1 MDRTR
6 NSRRV
11 AEAGRGA
18 SGLHSFRVS
27 LQQRAHLAAF
37 LILFFALPLC
47 AQSDISFNP
56 NITSS
61 DFQKFSRIV
70 AQGIYASPIQPAGA
84 SGLLRF
90 DIGVAVTGVE
100 IDENASYWTRAV
112 GDDWSTGGYVGVPR
126 LVVSK
131 GLGSAAISGS
141 YARLGDSDI
150 TTYGGSL
157 DVPIIDGGFVKPTL
171 AARATYSTLK
181 GEDIYDLNVYGVE
194 AFLGKGFGPVVVY
207 GGYGQMRSDAKGT
220 IPATTNTPAVHLTD
234 KSTFDRMTLGVRIN
248 LVVPKITIE
257 ATQAEVRSYSAKVSF
272 GF

>member
-1 MDRTR
+1 
-6 NSRRV
+6 V

-18 SGLHSFRVS
+18 RGIHSLRIS
-27 LQQRAHLAAF
+27 LQQRAHLAAL
-37 LILFFALPLC
+37 LILAFALPLS

-56 NITSS
+56 NITSAE
-61 DFQKFSRIV
+61 FQKFSRIV
-70 AQGIYASPIQPAGA
+70 AQGIYASPVQPAGA

-90 DIGVAVTGVE
+90 DIGVAATAVQ

-112 GDDWSTGGYVGVPR
+112 NDDFSTGGYAAVPR
-126 LVVSK
+126 LVVTK
-131 GLGSAAISGS
+131 GLGAASVSVS

-150 TTYGGSL
+150 TTWGGSL

-171 AARATYSTLK
+171 AVRGTYATLQ
-181 GEDIYDLNVYGVE
+181 GIDVYDLNVYGVE

-207 GGYGQMRSDAKGT
+207 GGYGQMRSDAEGT
-220 IPATTNTPAVHLTD
+220 IPATTQTPEIRITD
-234 KSTFDRMTLGVRIN
+234 ESTFDRMTLGLRIN

-257 ATQAEVRSYSAKVSF
+257 ATEAEERSYSAKVSF